1 VVPAPDH
8 PEVEDVEMEPAEM
21 EPEATPGPSTALT
34 MDDHPM
40 PDAEDLDDMPTLE
53 EADDDEEFH
62 SLMEDALMETLPEES
77 STDTSMEGDATPTK
91 PPVEFSRF
99 AMEKPGPSVES
110 PICSK
115 PKPFVLRPPT
125 LPGPAKPP
133 TRGLADG
140 LSETQREAM
149 AQIVAGA
156 MEDLKWKNVLN
167 PFRKP
172 TRSNTKI
179 EGDPTRVYL
188 PTRTSKK
195 K

>member
-1 VVPAPDH
+1 VVPAQDH
-8 PEVEDVEMEPAEM
+8 LDPEPEDVEMEPI
-21 EPEATPGPSTALT
+21 PGPSAALT
-34 MDDHPM
+34 MDDQPM
-40 PDAEDLDDMPTLE
+40 PDIEDVDDMPILE
-53 EADDDEEFH
+53 EAEDEEFH
-62 SLMEDALMETLPEES
+62 SLMEDALMDTLPSEDS
-77 STDTSMEGDATPTK
+77 SSSDTSVEEEKDSTPTK

-99 AMEKPGPSVES
+99 AMEKAGPSTES

-125 LPGPAKPP
+125 LPGPAQPP
-133 TRGLADG
+133 KLTPAQ
-140 LSETQREAM
+140 SAAAFQAAAAETLLE
-149 AQIVAGA
+149 
-156 MEDLKWKNVLN
+156 ELKWKNMLN
-167 PFRKP
+167 PFRKS

>member
-1 VVPAPDH
+1 
-8 PEVEDVEMEPAEM
+8 
-21 EPEATPGPSTALT
+21 

-40 PDAEDLDDMPTLE
+40 PDAEDLDDMPVLE

-62 SLMEDALMETLPEES
+62 SLMEDALMETLPES
-77 STDTSMEGDATPTK
+77 STDTSLETEEGDATPTK

-99 AMEKPGPSVES
+99 AMDKPGPSVES

-133 TRGLADG
+133 PTGLTEA
-140 LSETQREAM
+140 QREA
-149 AQIVAGA
+149 VARIA
-156 MEDLKWKNVLN
+156 AEAVEDLKWKNVLN
-167 PFRKP
+167 PFRRS

-179 EGDPTRVYL
+179 EGDPTKVYL